1 MGNYFEIKD
10 LKVNF
15 KTSKEPKNVL
25 DINRFNL
32 DKGESFGIVGES
44 GAGKSILAQSILGI
58 LPSPPAFV
66 ESGKITFKGQDLLKL
81 KEKEMQNNIRGKR
94 ISMIFQDP
102 MSTLNPVFRVGQQ
115 IMNVIR
121 HHNKHL
127 NKREAEKEVLRMLKL
142 VKLGDVEDTQ
152 YKYPH
157 ELSGGQR
164 QRIIIAIALSCGA
177 ELLIADEPTRNLDV
191 TIQAGI
197 LKLICGLKEEL
208 GITILFIANN
218 INIIFIVSNKIA
230 VLYKGKIIEMGASQE
245 IKKNS
250 LHPYTKELLGITL
263 PVDRKIKNLT
273 EATLEEETKVDNSVC
288 PYFYKC
294 EKRMEICKKISP
306 TLTKVNNSH
315 WVNCHRVIDREVDNE
330 SSSISH

>member
-1 MGNYFEIKD
+1 MNNYFEIKD

-15 KTSKEPKNVL
+15 KTSEGLKNVL
-25 DINRFNL
+25 DINKFNL

-44 GAGKSILAQSILGI
+44 GAGKSVLAQSILGI

-66 ESGKITFKGQDLLKL
+66 ESGKIMFKGQDLLKL
-81 KEKEMQNNIRGKR
+81 KEKEMQDNIRGKK

-102 MSTLNPVFRVGQQ
+102 MSTLNPVFTVGQQ
-115 IMNVIR
+115 IMKVILR
-121 HHNKHL
+121 HSKHFS
-127 NKREAEKEVLRMLKL
+127 KKEAKKEALKMIEL
-142 VKLGDVEDTQ
+142 VKLPDAKNTLN
-152 YKYPH
+152 KYPN

-197 LKLICGLKEEL
+197 LKLIYGLKEEL

-218 INIIFIVSNKIA
+218 INIIFIVSDRVA
-230 VLYKGKIIEMGASQE
+230 VLYKGKIIETGTPQE
-245 IKKNS
+245 IKKNP
-250 LHPYTKELLGITL
+250 LHPYTRELLGITL
-263 PVDRKIKNLT
+263 PIDRKIKNLT
-273 EATLEEETKVDNSVC
+273 EATLKEEIKVDNSIC

-294 EKRMEICKKISP
+294 KERIKICKTPP
-306 TLTKVNNSH
+306 TLIKVNNNH
-315 WVNCHRVIDREVDNE
+315 WLSCHRLINRR
-330 SSSISH
+330 

>member
-15 KTSKEPKNVL
+15 ETSKGLKNVL
-25 DINRFNL
+25 DINKLSLN
-32 DKGESFGIVGES
+32 KGESFGIVGES

-58 LPSPPAFV
+58 LSSPPAFI
-66 ESGKITFKGQDLLKL
+66 ESGKITFKGQNLLKL
-81 KEKEMQNNIRGKR
+81 KKKEIQKIRGKK

-102 MSTLNPVFRVGQQ
+102 MSTLNPVFTVGQQ
-115 IMNVIR
+115 IMKVIR
-121 HHNKHL
+121 RHNKHL
-127 NKREAEKEVLRMLKL
+127 NKREAEEKVLRMIKL
-142 VKLGDVEDTQ
+142 VKLSDVESTQ
-152 YKYPH
+152 YKYPN

-191 TIQAGI
+191 TIQASI
-197 LKLICGLKEEL
+197 LKLIYELKEEL

-218 INIIFIVSNKIA
+218 INIIFIVSDKVA
-230 VLYKGKIIEMGASQE
+230 VLYKGKIVEIGASQE
-245 IKKNS
+245 IKKNP
-250 LHPYTKELLGITL
+250 LHPYTRELLGRAL

-273 EATLEEETKVDNSVC
+273 NPPFKEEIKMDNSIC

-294 EKRMEICKKISP
+294 KERMEICKT
-306 TLTKVNNSH
+306 TLPLIKVNNNH
-315 WVNCHRVIDREVDNE
+315 WISCHRFINRR
-330 SSSISH
+330 